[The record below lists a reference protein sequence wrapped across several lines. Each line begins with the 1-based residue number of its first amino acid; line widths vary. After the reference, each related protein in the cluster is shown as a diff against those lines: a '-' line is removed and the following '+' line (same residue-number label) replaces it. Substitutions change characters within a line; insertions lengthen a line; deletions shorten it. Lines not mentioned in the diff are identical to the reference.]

1 MWLQGNLLAPVTISS
16 LQMIQTLS
24 IAWSS
29 SGVASGYSVFM
40 LRMALRDMMAS
51 VTAFLN
57 CLKRQVSECKKSW
70 E

>member
-1 MWLQGNLLAPVTISS
+1 M
-16 LQMIQTLS
+16 
-24 IAWSS
+24 
-29 SGVASGYSVFM
+29 ASGYLVKMAEYMSRPELGARDLGVWENSQNKPTYSVFM